1 MTASAISGVAEA
13 HEEAAL
19 GETLLS
25 QYKQCSQI
33 NEQAVIK
40 SKNIQD
46 LVNHKMASLDKSLYM
61 T

>member
-1 MTASAISGVAEA
+1 MTASAVSGVVEA
-13 HEEAAL
+13 HKEAL

-25 QYKQCSQI
+25 QYKQCSKI

-46 LVNHKMASLDKSLYM
+46 LVNHKMASLDKKLYV